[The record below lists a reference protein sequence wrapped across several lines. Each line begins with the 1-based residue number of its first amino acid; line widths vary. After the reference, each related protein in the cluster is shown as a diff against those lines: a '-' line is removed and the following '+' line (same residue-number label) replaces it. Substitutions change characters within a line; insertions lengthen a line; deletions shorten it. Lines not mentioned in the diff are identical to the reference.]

1 MTRDTRFL
9 DLLIGVHQVGMRR
22 NESWNT
28 RYPRTRMSPEERA
41 EHDRF
46 FPEDTE
52 HVRWGFRLLGVT
64 VLVLV
69 VVAVGALI
77 VAVTM

>member
-9 DLLIGVHQVGMRR
+9 DLLIGAQQVAEHRDEPWDAR
-22 NESWNT
+22 H
-28 RYPRTRMSPEERA
+28 PRARMSREERA

-64 VLVLV
+64 VLVLTV
-69 VVAVGALI
+69 VLVGALI
-77 VAVTM
+77 VAVTL